1 MAGQAAPGG
10 ASPSALGTRHSSLA
24 LEAREVTKRFP
35 GVLANDRVS
44 FAVGRGEVHALLGEN
59 GAGKSTLM
67 NVLYGR
73 YQPDEGQIFVGGEP
87 VQFRNPRDAIARG
100 IGMVHQHFMLVPPLT
115 VTENIMLGMERRRG
129 PFLDRRTAAT
139 RIAALSRRYGL
150 DVDPDAT
157 VADLSVGAQQRVEI
171 LKAFYRDAD
180 VLILDEPTAVLTP
193 QEADDL
199 FAIMRGLR
207 DEGKA
212 LVFIT
217 HKLREVLAIA
227 DRITVLRGGRV
238 VGQTAVVGVTEQDLA
253 TMMVGR
259 SVALY
264 RRDEGGDASGD
275 ERGDGVAAGGAA
287 GGAASDDAVAVE
299 GGVAAVA
306 LGLTA
311 VAAARDDAPA
321 TTATAPPILRVE
333 GLTVRGPS
341 AAARLA
347 LDSVS
352 FVIAPGEILGIAG
365 VEGNGQTELAEALT
379 GLRPADG
386 GEVRLD
392 GRAITNHAP
401 RELIAA
407 GMAHIPEDRQ
417 KHGMILSYS
426 VGNNLVLSTYRQ
438 SPFARGILLLA
449 APIRDFARRLIKA
462 FDIRTGRGGPEVSA
476 GNLSGGNQQK
486 VIIARELS
494 RPLRLLVA
502 AQPTRGLDVGSI
514 EFIHAQLRA
523 QRAEGRAVLLISAE
537 LDEIL
542 ALADRIGVLYH
553 GRLVAVLPRQ
563 EATRERLGLLM
574 AGGGGEA

>member
-1 MAGQAAPGG
+1 VIEERGMADHGGHNEGTGRAPE
-10 ASPSALGTRHSSLA
+10 ALA
-24 LEAREVTKRFP
+24 AREVTKRFP

-67 NVLYGR
+67 NILYGL
-73 YQPDEGQIFVGGEP
+73 YQPDEGQIFVRGEP
-87 VQFRNPRDAIARG
+87 VRFQNPRDAIARG

-115 VTENIMLGMERRRG
+115 VTENIMLGMESRRG
-129 PFLDRRTAAT
+129 PFLDRGTAAR
-139 RIAALSRRYGL
+139 RIAALSQRYGL
-150 DVDPDAT
+150 DVDPAAT

-171 LKAFYRDAD
+171 LKAFYRDAE

-199 FAIMRGLR
+199 FAIMRGLCA
-207 DEGKA
+207 EGKSI
-212 LVFIT
+212 VFIT

-238 VGQTAVVGVTEQDLA
+238 AGQTSVAGVTEQDLA

-264 RRDEGGDASGD
+264 RRDGATGQ
-275 ERGDGVAAGGAA
+275 AADGAA
-287 GGAASDDAVAVE
+287 AIAE
-299 GGVAAVA
+299 GTAAVA
-306 LGLTA
+306 LGLSEVVPERDTPG
-311 VAAARDDAPA
+311 VATPSA
-321 TTATAPPILRVE
+321 PILRVE
-333 GLTVRGPS
+333 ALSVQGPES
-341 AAARLA
+341 GARPA
-347 LDSVS
+347 LDGVS
-352 FVIAPGEILGIAG
+352 FVIAAGEILGIAG

-379 GLRPADG
+379 GLRHAAG
-386 GEVRLD
+386 GRVWLD
-392 GRAITNHAP
+392 DQAITNLAP
-401 RELIAA
+401 RELIAS
-407 GMAHIPEDRQ
+407 GIAHIPEDRQ
-417 KHGMILSYS
+417 KHGVVLSYP
-426 VGNNLVLSTYRQ
+426 VGDNLVLSTYRQ
-438 SPFARGILLLA
+438 PPFARGILLLA
-449 APIRDFARRLIKA
+449 APIRAFARRLITA
-462 FDIRTGRGGPEVSA
+462 FDIRTGRGGPDVLA

-514 EFIHAQLRA
+514 EFIHAQLVA
-523 QRAEGRAVLLISAE
+523 QRAEGRAILLISAE
-537 LDEIL
+537 LDELL

-553 GRLVAVLPRQ
+553 GRLVAILPRA

-574 AGGGGEA
+574 AGGGADASHTG